1 MSCSYHLDP
10 EQYTVKQFRENISG
24 REMIPSRMI
33 LKEDLEKNF
42 QILEDQGIRSLAD
55 LLAVLKTKRKRAEF
69 SLQTGLPEHY
79 LTILNR
85 EAKSYFPKPIRL
97 EKFSGIPEQALENLQ
112 SRGITHTRHLFEAAC
127 QHRDRGRWAEELKI
141 SVEDLD
147 RLICLSDLV
156 RLYGFGPVFAE
167 MILGVGICSVKEIL
181 ELTPEEVLEMYERE
195 SAKKAVFPVQE
206 IRFSLDLARALDLE
220 GEI

>member
-1 MSCSYHLDP
+1 MTCSYHLDP
-10 EQYTVKQFRENISG
+10 AQYSVRQFRENISG

-33 LKEDLEKNF
+33 LKEDLQGNF
-42 QILEDQGIRSLAD
+42 QILEDQGICSLAD
-55 LLAVLKTKRKRAEF
+55 LLAVLKTKKKRAEF
-69 SLQTGLPEHY
+69 SLRTGLSEHY

-97 EKFSGIPEQALENLQ
+97 EKFSGIPEQELENLQ
-112 SRGITHTRHLFEAAC
+112 SRGITHTRHLFEAAS
-127 QHRDRGRWAEELKI
+127 QHRDRGRWAEELEI

-167 MILGVGICSVKEIL
+167 MILDVGICSVKEIL

-195 SAKKAVFPVQE
+195 SGKKAVFPVQD
-206 IRFSLDLARALDLE
+206 IRFSLTLARALDLAVD
-220 GEI
+220 I

>member
-1 MSCSYHLDP
+1 MNCSYHLDP
-10 EQYTVKQFRENISG
+10 ARYSIKQFRENISG

-42 QILEDQGIRSLAD
+42 QILVDQGIRSLAD
-55 LLAVLKTKRKRAEF
+55 LLAVLKTKSKRAEF
-69 SLQTGLPEHY
+69 SLKTGLPEHY

-85 EAKSYFPKPIRL
+85 EAKSYFPNPIRL
-97 EKFSGIPEQALENLQ
+97 EKFSGIPEQALESLQ

-127 QHRDRGRWAEELKI
+127 QHRDRGGWAEELGI
-141 SVEDLD
+141 SAEDLE

-181 ELTPEEVLEMYERE
+181 EFTPEEVLEVYERK
-195 SAKKAVFPVQE
+195 SGKKAVFPVQD
-206 IRFSLDLARALDLE
+206 IRFSLTLARALDLAVD
-220 GEI
+220 I